1 MFWDFIHRL
10 VSQEE
15 RKLKIITDKRLNLNR
30 SEYTRPQTY
39 HTKINNK
46 PQSNLPGRTHT

>member
-1 MFWDFIHRL
+1 

-15 RKLKIITDKRLNLNR
+15 RKLKIITYKRLNLNR
-30 SEYTRPQTY
+30 SKCTRPQTN

-46 PQSNLPGRTHT
+46 PQSNILGRTHT